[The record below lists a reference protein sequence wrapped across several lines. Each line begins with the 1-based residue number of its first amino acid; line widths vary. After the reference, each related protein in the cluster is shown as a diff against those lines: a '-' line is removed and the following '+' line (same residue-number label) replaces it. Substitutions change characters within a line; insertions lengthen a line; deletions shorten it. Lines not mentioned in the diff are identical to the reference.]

1 MEESLYRLRD
11 ASLVPSPQL
20 IYYPEIIRENTRRA
34 VALAGGAERL
44 WPHVKTH
51 KSLDVTRMQVEM
63 GITRFKCAT
72 FAEAEM
78 AVAAGAKALLV
89 AYPLVGPNVA
99 RFLRLAAA
107 CPGVSCFALA
117 DDLSQLRLLGACAAA
132 GGLTADVLLDVN
144 LGMNRT
150 GVAPAQAGAWYRAA
164 AAVPGVR
171 LRGLHCYDG
180 HRHESDPAAR
190 EAAVSASLREVD
202 ALRAELLADGLDCSI
217 LIMGGT
223 PSFPCHAARPGVY
236 LSPGTCFVMDYGY
249 ARDFPDL
256 PFVPGAAVL
265 TRVVSRPAPGL
276 FTLDLGC
283 KGICSD
289 PAGPRGLL
297 LGWPDA
303 KPLFQSEEHWVF
315 QMDAG
320 ASRTPPPVGAEL
332 YVLPTHICPTTALYP
347 DVLTA
352 KDGRVTGSWPVTAR
366 NRRLTI

>member
-1 MEESLYRLRD
+1 MEASRYRLLD
-11 ASLVPSPQL
+11 ASDVPSPQL
-20 IYYPEIIRENTRRA
+20 LYYPEIIRENTRRA
-34 VALAGGAERL
+34 IALAGGAQRL

-51 KSLDVTRMQVEM
+51 KSLDLTRMQVGL

-78 AVAAGAKALLV
+78 AAQAGAQALLL

-99 RFLRLAAA
+99 RFVRLAAA
-107 CPGVSCFALA
+107 YPHVACYALA
-117 DDLSQLRLLGACAAA
+117 DDLSQLRLLGACARAHGAA
-132 GGLTADVLLDVN
+132 ASVLLDVN
-144 LGMNRT
+144 MGMNRT
-150 GVAPAQAGAWYRAA
+150 GVTPGEAGAWLRQA

-171 LRGLHCYDG
+171 LCGLHCYDG

-190 EAAVSASLREVD
+190 EAAVAASLREID
-202 ALRAELLADGLDCSI
+202 ALRARLSADGLDCPI
-217 LIMGGT
+217 VIMGGT
-223 PSFPCHAARPGVY
+223 PSFPCHAQRPGVY

-256 PFVPGAAVL
+256 PFAPGAAVL

-283 KGICSD
+283 KGIGSD

-297 LGWPDA
+297 LDWPDA
-303 KPLFQSEEHWVF
+303 SPLFQSEEHWVF
-315 QMDAG
+315 RMDEG
-320 ASRTPPPVGAEL
+320 AARTPPPVGTEL

-347 DVLTA
+347 YVLTVEG
-352 KDGRVTGSWPVTAR
+352 GRVLGAWDVTAR